1 MIVTSKN
8 ITEHLNVIRIQFSVK
23 YVSSAAKSAKVVK
36 VCAEFELYQNWGKH
50 E

>member
-8 ITEHLNVIRIQFSVK
+8 ITEHLNVILIQFSVK
-23 YVSSAAKSAKVVK
+23 YVSSAAKSAKVWAK
-36 VCAEFELYQNWGKH
+36 FELYQNWGKH